1 MIISIINVY
10 NIEPSLLTSI
20 FAAILGC
27 LVVFFV
33 CIFGTYLYRKH
44 TEKLKMQDEY
54 TREEI
59 EENKTEIKAKRHG
72 KKANN
77 N

>member
-10 NIEPSLLTSI
+10 NIELSLLTSI